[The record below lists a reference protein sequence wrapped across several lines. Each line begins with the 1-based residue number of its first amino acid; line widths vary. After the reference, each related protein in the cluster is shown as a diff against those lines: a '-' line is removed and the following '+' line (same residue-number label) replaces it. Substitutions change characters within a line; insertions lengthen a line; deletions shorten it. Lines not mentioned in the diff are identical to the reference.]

1 MKRIQVLDSM
11 RGLAALAVVAG
22 HCISAFHASHTVW
35 DLTPLYFFWAGNEA
49 VVFFFVL
56 SGLVLSIP
64 FATGKSDFSYVPF
77 AIRRVCRIYI
87 PYAAAMVLVLIACS
101 LIANDAARPIVSWLR
116 DQWLLPVPPSAVVD
130 HALLV
135 GHFNTNAYNPV
146 IWSLVHEMRLSL
158 VFPVVLYLGLRLSWP
173 MLLVLACTTAAIL
186 GISNLFGLQPSMGF
200 HNSYVWTLHYATLF
214 VAGVMIARDADK
226 LIALWQSL
234 SQRVR
239 YGMLGAALLAYT
251 YGRMLYLV
259 PQKLGLKPVAV
270 LLEPFSVIL
279 VAAAAVVAV
288 IAALASRGQGGF
300 LERPLPLYFGK
311 LSYSLYLLH
320 LPVML
325 AVLSVLYWAPWWVF
339 LAVSLPASLA
349 VSALFYRFVEQPA
362 AQLGRWIVAAGSVL
376 GARPRRAG

>member
-1 MKRIQVLDSM
+1 M

-35 DLTPLYFFWAGNEA
+35 DLTPLYFLWAGNEA

-56 SGLVLSIP
+56 SGMVLSLP
-64 FATGKSDFSYVPF
+64 FVTGRNEFSYVPF

-87 PYAAAMVLVLIACS
+87 PYAAAMVLVLIACN
-101 LIANDAARPIVSWLR
+101 LIANDAARPFVSWLR
-116 DQWLLPVPPSAVVD
+116 DQWLLPVPPSALVD

-135 GHFNTNAYNPV
+135 GHFNTNTYNPV

-158 VFPVVLYLGLRLSWP
+158 VFPLILFLGLRLSWP
-173 MLLVLACTTAAIL
+173 MLLVLACTTATIL
-186 GISNLFGLQPSMGF
+186 GISNLLELQPSKGY

-214 VAGVMIARDADK
+214 VAGAMIARDADK

-234 SQRVR
+234 SQRTR
-239 YGMLGAALLAYT
+239 YALIGAAILAYT
-251 YGRMLYLV
+251 YGRMLHLV
-259 PQKLGLKPVAV
+259 PQKLGFKPVAV
-270 LLEPFSVIL
+270 FLEPFTAIVI
-279 VAAAAVVAV
+279 AAAAVILMV
-288 IAALASRGQGGF
+288 AALASRGQGGF

-311 LSYSLYLLH
+311 LSYSIYLLH

-349 VSALFYRFVEQPA
+349 ISALFHRFVEQPA
-362 AQLGRWIVAAGSVL
+362 AQLGRWIVSAGSL
-376 GARPRRAG
+376 ATARPRRAG